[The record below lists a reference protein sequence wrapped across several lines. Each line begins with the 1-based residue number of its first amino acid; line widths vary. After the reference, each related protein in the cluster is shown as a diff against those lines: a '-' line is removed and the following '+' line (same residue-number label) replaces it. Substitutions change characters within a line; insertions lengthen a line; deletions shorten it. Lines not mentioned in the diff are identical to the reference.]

1 VAQFMATETL
11 VIGLMLVVSLVA
23 MAVRRLRIPYTVAL
37 VVVGLLITVGQ
48 PLHVSLTPELI
59 LGLLVPPLVF
69 EAAFQ
74 LNFREVRRNL
84 PSILILAI
92 PGVILTT
99 LIVGGLITL
108 VTPLSLPVALLF
120 GASISATDPVA
131 VVALFRRLG
140 VPQRLS
146 VLVEGESL
154 FNDGTAIVIFELM
167 LAVAL
172 TGHFNLVQGVV
183 DFLRISV
190 GGVLVG
196 LVLGGVISWMI
207 ARVDDY
213 LIEITFTTILA
224 FGSYLVA
231 ERLHVSGVL
240 AVVAAGLVNGNL
252 GPRGMSPS
260 TRIVL
265 FTFWEYVAFLANSLI
280 FLLIGLQVDV
290 PGLVAAWQP
299 IAWAVLAVLA
309 ARVILIYGLRL
320 LHHRVVEPVPL
331 SWSHVLA
338 WGGLR
343 GAISLA
349 LALSLPAALGADR
362 TLLRVMT
369 FGVVLFTL
377 LVQGTT
383 MSWLIRLLRVVSR
396 SEAQAE
402 YETRHARLIAVRAA
416 REHLE
421 RLHRQGLLSGQ
432 AWEILRPDLEK
443 RVAAMA
449 DAVREVLRAEPHLQ
463 AEELDTARREALRAQ
478 RSALV
483 GLRRDGVIS
492 EEVHEKLSHEI
503 DAVLI
508 GERLSGPAD
517 QSHSSAEI
525 LDSVDVENV

>member
-1 VAQFMATETL
+1 
-11 VIGLMLVVSLVA
+11 
-23 MAVRRLRIPYTVAL
+23 
-37 VVVGLLITVGQ
+37 
-48 PLHVSLTPELI
+48 
-59 LGLLVPPLVF
+59 
-69 EAAFQ
+69 
-74 LNFREVRRNL
+74 
-84 PSILILAI
+84 
-92 PGVILTT
+92 
-99 LIVGGLITL
+99 
-108 VTPLSLPVALLF
+108 
-120 GASISATDPVA
+120 
-131 VVALFRRLG
+131 
-140 VPQRLS
+140 
-146 VLVEGESL
+146 
-154 FNDGTAIVIFELM
+154 
-167 LAVAL
+167 
-172 TGHFNLVQGVV
+172 
-183 DFLRISV
+183 
-190 GGVLVG
+190 
-196 LVLGGVISWMI
+196 
-207 ARVDDY
+207 
-213 LIEITFTTILA
+213 
-224 FGSYLVA
+224 
-231 ERLHVSGVL
+231 
-240 AVVAAGLVNGNL
+240 
-252 GPRGMSPS
+252 
-260 TRIVL
+260 
-265 FTFWEYVAFLANSLI
+265 
-280 FLLIGLQVDV
+280 
-290 PGLVAAWQP
+290 
-299 IAWAVLAVLA
+299 
-309 ARVILIYGLRL
+309 
-320 LHHRVVEPVPL
+320 VVEPVPL

-508 GERLSGPAD
+508 GERLSGSAD